1 MSVSIGARGVVA
13 CGRRFQLSKW
23 GAINF
28 GAPFACLAQDI
39 PMNKPI
45 LVVDNL
51 SVAFHTRRGTL
62 LAIEDVCLSI
72 EPGEIFAV
80 VGESG
85 AGKSVTG
92 TAVMGLLDPSAE
104 VKRGRIV
111 LDGRE
116 IQNLAPHEW
125 AQVRGRQVGAIFQD
139 PMSSLDPLMRIGD
152 QLVETIRCHSD
163 LGSSEALQKA
173 ETLLGEVGISEPA
186 RRLRQYPHEFSGGMR
201 QRVVIA
207 LALCGSPRLLIADE
221 PTTALDAWTQVQII
235 ALLKRLCRE
244 RGMAVMLITH
254 DMGVVSAVADRT
266 AVMYAG
272 RVVEC
277 GGAKEIIESPR
288 HPYTRGL
295 MAAVPKI
302 GDRAERLA
310 QIDGAMLPPSAR
322 GDFCGFH
329 PRCGFA
335 SAQCSAKAPP
345 IVASEERSVACW
357 LEANGDNR
365 DAA

>member
-1 MSVSIGARGVVA
+1 M
-13 CGRRFQLSKW
+13 
-23 GAINF
+23 
-28 GAPFACLAQDI
+28 APCLLLRLRDVL
-39 PMNKPI
+39 MKEPI
-45 LVVDNL
+45 LVVDSL
-51 SVAFHTRRGTL
+51 SVAFHTRRETL

-92 TAVMGLLDPSAE
+92 TAVMGLLEPSAE
-104 VKRGRIV
+104 IRRGRII

-116 IQNLAPHEW
+116 IQNLSPHEW
-125 AQVRGRQVGAIFQD
+125 AQVRGRQIGAIFQD
-139 PMSSLDPLMRIGD
+139 PMSSLDPIMRIGD

-163 LGSSEALQKA
+163 LGRQEAQQKA
-173 ETLLGEVGISEPA
+173 EALLGEVGISEPA
-186 RRLRQYPHEFSGGMR
+186 HRLRQYPHEFSGGMR

-207 LALCGSPRLLIADE
+207 LSLCGSPRLLIADE

-277 GGAKEIIESPR
+277 GSTKAIMESPR

-302 GDRAERLA
+302 GMPSGRLA
-310 QIDGAMLPPSAR
+310 QIDGAMLAPSAR

-329 PRCGFA
+329 PRCDLVFA
-335 SAQCSAKAPP
+335 ACCVKAPP
-345 IVASEERSVACW
+345 IVTTGERSVACW
-357 LEANGDNR
+357 LETDGGDR

>member
-1 MSVSIGARGVVA
+1 M
-13 CGRRFQLSKW
+13 
-23 GAINF
+23 
-28 GAPFACLAQDI
+28 APCLLTGFRDMLMQE
-39 PMNKPI
+39 PI
-45 LVVDNL
+45 LVVDRL
-51 SVAFHTRRGTL
+51 SVAFHTRRETL

-92 TAVMGLLDPSAE
+92 TAVMGLLEPTAE
-104 VKRGRIV
+104 IKRGRII

-116 IQNLAPHEW
+116 IQNLSPHEW
-125 AQVRGRQVGAIFQD
+125 AQVRGRQIGAIFQD
-139 PMSSLDPLMRIGD
+139 PMSSLDPIMRIGD

-163 LGSSEALQKA
+163 LGREEAQQKA
-173 ETLLGEVGISEPA
+173 EALLGEVGISEPA

-235 ALLKRLCRE
+235 ALLRRLCRE

-277 GGAKEIIESPR
+277 GVTKEIIESPR

-302 GDRAERLA
+302 GMRTERLA
-310 QIDGAMLPPSAR
+310 QIDGAMLAPSAR

-329 PRCGFA
+329 PRCSFA
-335 SAQCSAKAPP
+335 FAACSAKAPP
-345 IVASEERSVACW
+345 IVTAGERSVACW
-357 LEANGDNR
+357 LETDGGDR